1 MFIFEGAIF
10 GDFSLTTRFKTVE
23 GAAEQMAG
31 IAFRIQDEKNFY
43 VVRGSSLGSTFLFYK
58 VVNGERLSLIGRK
71 MDIPKGVWHELTIEC
86 KGNQIQ
92 CVFNGTQAIP
102 DITDSSFTEGKVGFW
117 TKSDSVSY
125 FGDTKIV
132 YAPKE
137 TLAALLVRQTAKK
150 YPRLLGLKLFAAT
163 SQRKELHL
171 VASNDGADLG
181 RAATSLELDVVTRDV
196 VYCGRGK
203 KETLVTLP
211 LHDRNGEAIAAVRFV
226 LEPFPGQTEQAA
238 LARGK
243 PILKE
248 MESRVRSA
256 KDLTQ

>member
-1 MFIFEGAIF
+1 VRPDPTSFEVTLILPDGVRTIPVN
-10 GDFSLTTRFKTVE
+10 GDQHIWDT
-23 GAAEQMAG
+23 AWAAG
-31 IAFRIQDEKNFY
+31 IVLPALCHQGRCLTCAGRLEN
-43 VVRGSSLGSTFLFYK
+43 S
-58 VVNGERLSLIGRK
+58 GEV
-71 MDIPKGVWHELTIEC
+71 D
-86 KGNQIQ
+86 Q
-92 CVFNGTQAIP
+92 
-102 DITDSSFTEGKVGFW
+102 
-117 TKSDSVSY
+117 SDSVSY

-181 RAATSLELDVVTRDV
+181 RAATSVELDVVARDV

-211 LHDRNGEAIAAVRFV
+211 LHDRNGDAIAAVRFV
-226 LEPFPGQTEQAA
+226 LQPYAGQTEQAA
-238 LARGK
+238 LARAM
-243 PILKE
+243 PILRE
-248 MESRVRSA
+248 LETRVRSA
-256 KDLTQ
+256 RDLTQ